1 MLTDNFKA
9 TIYKPEEIV
18 HKQLKLVKAIKF
30 PTSVIEHAEKLL
42 SIPGLIP
49 NVQKNINT
57 FI

>member
-30 PTSVIEHAEKLL
+30 PPSVIEHAEKLL

-49 NVQKNINT
+49 NVQNINT